1 MMNEYLT
8 YNEIDAATDAVRAR
22 LTTIPDIAL
31 ILGSG
36 LGELAESVENATIIP
51 TQEIPFWPVS
61 TVPGHKGRLVIGE
74 LEGKKVLVL
83 QGRTH
88 YYEGHQISKIGLPIR
103 VMQRLGVK
111 TLILTN
117 ASGGLNDDYYPG
129 DLMIIKDHLGLLPM
143 AGENPLRGPNLDEFG
158 PRFPDMSAIYNPEL
172 IELTENVAAQLGVEM
187 RKGVYVGLSGPSFET
202 PADCRFLK
210 MVGADAV
217 GMSTVPEAIVAK
229 HGGMAVLG
237 IATITNKIDPDGTNQ
252 ASHQEVLEVGDQ
264 LAPKLMKVIRGVL
277 QNLP

>member
-1 MMNEYLT
+1 MSEFLT
-8 YNEIDAATDAVRAR
+8 YHEIDAATDAVRDR
-22 LTTIPDIAL
+22 ITTTPEIAL

-36 LGELAESVENATIIP
+36 LGELADSIENPTIIP
-51 TQEIPFWPVS
+51 THEIPFWPVS

-74 LEGKKVLVL
+74 LEGKQVLVL

-88 YYEGHQISKIGLPIR
+88 YYEGHPVSKIGLPIR
-103 VMQRLGVK
+103 VMQRLGIK

-117 ASGGLNDDYYPG
+117 ASGGLNHDFFAG
-129 DLMIIKDHLGLLPM
+129 DIMLIKDHLALLPM

-158 PRFPDMSAIYNPEL
+158 PRFPPMSEVYSLEL
-172 IELTENVAAQLGVEM
+172 IGLAREVGTELGIQLHE
-187 RKGVYVGLSGPSFET
+187 GVYVCLSGPSFET

-229 HGGMAVLG
+229 HGGMKILG
-237 IATITNKIDPDGTNQ
+237 FATITNKIDPDGTNK
-252 ASHQEVLEVGDQ
+252 ASHEEVLEVGDQ
-264 LAPKLMKVIRGVL
+264 LAPNLMKIIRGVL
-277 QNLP
+277 RRL

>member
-1 MMNEYLT
+1 MNEYLT

-22 LTTIPDIAL
+22 ITTIPDIAL

-237 IATITNKIDPDGTNQ
+237 IATITNKIDPDGTNE
-252 ASHQEVLEVGDQ
+252 ATHQEVLEVGDQ

-277 QNLP
+277 QKLP

>member
-1 MMNEYLT
+1 MTEFIT
-8 YNEIDAATDAVRAR
+8 YQEIDAATDAVRER
-22 LTTIPDIAL
+22 LTSTPEIAL

-36 LGELAESVENATIIP
+36 LGELADSIENPTIIP
-51 TQEIPFWPVS
+51 THEIPFWPVS

-74 LEGKKVLVL
+74 LEGKQVLVL

-88 YYEGHQISKIGLPIR
+88 FYEGHPVSKIGLPIR
-103 VMQRLGVK
+103 VMQRLGIK

-117 ASGGLNDDYYPG
+117 ASGGLNDDYFAG
-129 DLMIIKDHLGLLPM
+129 DIMLIKDHLALLPM

-158 PRFPDMSAIYNPEL
+158 PRFPPMSEVYNHEL
-172 IELTENVAAQLGVEM
+172 IELAEEVGKELGVPLH
-187 RKGVYVGLSGPSFET
+187 KGVYVCLSGPSFET

-229 HGGMAVLG
+229 HGGMDILG
-237 IATITNKIDPDGTNQ
+237 FATITNKIDPDGTNK
-252 ASHQEVLEVGDQ
+252 ASHEEVLQVGDQ
-264 LAPKLMKVIRGVL
+264 LAPNLMKVIRGVL
-277 QNLP
+277 RRL

>member
-1 MMNEYLT
+1 M
-8 YNEIDAATDAVRAR
+8 RAR
-22 LTTIPDIAL
+22 LTTEPEIAL

-36 LGELAESVENATIIP
+36 LGELAESIENPVIIP
-51 TQEIPFWPVS
+51 THEIPFWPQS

-74 LEGKKVLVL
+74 LEGKQVLVL

-88 YYEGHQISKIGLPIR
+88 YYEGHSVSKIGLPIR
-103 VMQRLGVK
+103 VMQRLGIK

-117 ASGGLNDDYYPG
+117 ASGGLHDDFYPG
-129 DLMIIKDHLGLLPM
+129 DIMLIKDHLSLMPM

-172 IELTENVAAQLGVEM
+172 IELAEDVANGLGLKLH
-187 RKGVYVGLSGPSFET
+187 KGVYVFLSGPSFET

-210 MVGADAV
+210 MVGVDAV

-229 HGGMAVLG
+229 HGGMDILG
-237 IATITNKIDPDGTNQ
+237 FATITNKIDPDGTNK
-252 ASHQEVLEVGDQ
+252 ASHEEVLEVGDQ
-264 LAPKLMKVIRGVL
+264 LAPNLMKIIRGVL
-277 QNLP
+277 RRL

>member
-1 MMNEYLT
+1 MNEYLT

-22 LTTIPDIAL
+22 ITTVPDIAL

-36 LGELAESVENATIIP
+36 LGELAESVDNATIIP

-172 IELTENVAAQLGVEM
+172 IELTENVAGQLGVEM

-277 QNLP
+277 QKLP

>member
-1 MMNEYLT
+1 MSEFLT
-8 YNEIDAATDAVRAR
+8 YHEIDAATDAVRDR
-22 LTTIPDIAL
+22 ITTTPEIAL

-36 LGELAESVENATIIP
+36 LGELADSIENPTIIP
-51 TQEIPFWPVS
+51 THEIPFWPVS

-74 LEGKKVLVL
+74 LEGKQVLVL

-88 YYEGHQISKIGLPIR
+88 YYEGHPVSKIGLPIR
-103 VMQRLGVK
+103 VMQRLGIK

-117 ASGGLNDDYYPG
+117 ASGGLNHDFFAG
-129 DLMIIKDHLGLLPM
+129 DIMLIKDHLALLPM

-158 PRFPDMSAIYNPEL
+158 PRFPPMSEVYSLEL
-172 IELTENVAAQLGVEM
+172 IGLAREVGTELGIQLHE
-187 RKGVYVGLSGPSFET
+187 GVYVCLSGPSFET

-229 HGGMAVLG
+229 HGGMNILG
-237 IATITNKIDPDGTNQ
+237 FATITNKIDPDGTNK
-252 ASHQEVLEVGDQ
+252 ASHEEVLEVGDQ
-264 LAPKLMKVIRGVL
+264 LAPNLMKIIRGVL
-277 QNLP
+277 RRL

>member
-1 MMNEYLT
+1 MNEYLT

-22 LTTIPDIAL
+22 ITTIPDIAL

-237 IATITNKIDPDGTNQ
+237 IATITNKIEPDGTNE
-252 ASHQEVLEVGDQ
+252 ATHQEVLEVGDQ

-277 QNLP
+277 QKLP

>member
-1 MMNEYLT
+1 MTDFIT
-8 YNEIDAATDAVRAR
+8 YHEIDAATEAVRAR
-22 LTTIPDIAL
+22 LSTTPQIAL

-36 LGELAESVENATIIP
+36 LGELADSIENATIIP
-51 TQEIPFWPVS
+51 THEIPFWPVS
-61 TVPGHKGRLVIGE
+61 TVPGHKGRLLIGE
-74 LEGKKVLVL
+74 LEGKQVLVL

-88 YYEGHQISKIGLPIR
+88 YYEGHSISKIGLPIR
-103 VMQRLGVK
+103 VMQRLGIK

-129 DLMIIKDHLGLLPM
+129 DIMLIKDHLALLPM

-158 PRFPDMSAIYNPEL
+158 PRFPPMSEVYNHEL
-172 IELTENVAAQLGVEM
+172 IALAHEVGKELGVPLHE
-187 RKGVYVGLSGPSFET
+187 GVYVCLSGPSFET

-229 HGGMAVLG
+229 HGGMDILG
-237 IATITNKIDPDGTNQ
+237 FATITNKIDPDGTNK
-252 ASHQEVLEVGDQ
+252 ASHEEVLQVGDQ
-264 LAPKLMKVIRGVL
+264 LAPNLMKVIRGVL
-277 QNLP
+277 RRI

>member
-1 MMNEYLT
+1 MTEFLSYH
-8 YNEIDAATDAVRAR
+8 EIDAATDAVRAR
-22 LTTIPDIAL
+22 LTTKPQIAL

-36 LGELAESVENATIIP
+36 LGELAESIENPVIIP
-51 TQEIPFWPVS
+51 THEIPFWPQS

-74 LEGKKVLVL
+74 LEGKQVLVL

-88 YYEGHQISKIGLPIR
+88 YYEGHSVTKIGLPIR
-103 VMQRLGVK
+103 VMQRLGIK

-117 ASGGLNDDYYPG
+117 ASGGLHDDFYPG
-129 DLMIIKDHLGLLPM
+129 DIMLIKDHLALLPM

-172 IELTENVAAQLGVEM
+172 IELAEDVASGLGL
-187 RKGVYVGLSGPSFET
+187 KLHQGVYVCLSGPSFET

-210 MVGADAV
+210 MVGVDAV

-229 HGGMAVLG
+229 HGGMDILG
-237 IATITNKIDPDGTNQ
+237 FATITNKIDPDGTNK
-252 ASHQEVLEVGDQ
+252 ASHEEVLEVGDQ
-264 LAPKLMKVIRGVL
+264 LAPNLMKIIRGVL
-277 QNLP
+277 RRL

>member
-1 MMNEYLT
+1 MSEFLT
-8 YNEIDAATDAVRAR
+8 YHEIDAATDAVRAR
-22 LTTIPDIAL
+22 ITTTPEIAL

-36 LGELAESVENATIIP
+36 LGELADSIENPTIIP
-51 TQEIPFWPVS
+51 THEIPFWPVS

-74 LEGKKVLVL
+74 LEGKQVLVL

-88 YYEGHQISKIGLPIR
+88 YYEGHPVSKIGLPIR
-103 VMQRLGVK
+103 VMQRLGIK

-117 ASGGLNDDYYPG
+117 ASGGLNHDFFAG
-129 DLMIIKDHLGLLPM
+129 DIMLIKDHLALLPM

-158 PRFPDMSAIYNPEL
+158 PRFPPMSEVYSLEL
-172 IELTENVAAQLGVEM
+172 IGLAREVGTELGIQLHE
-187 RKGVYVGLSGPSFET
+187 GVYVCLSGPSFET

-229 HGGMAVLG
+229 HGGMKILG
-237 IATITNKIDPDGTNQ
+237 FATITNKIDPDGTNK
-252 ASHQEVLEVGDQ
+252 ASHEEVLEVGDQ
-264 LAPKLMKVIRGVL
+264 LAPNLMKIILGVL
-277 QNLP
+277 RRL

>member
-1 MMNEYLT
+1 MSEYLT
-8 YNEIDAATDAVRAR
+8 YHEIDAATDAVKAR
-22 LTTIPDIAL
+22 LKIIPDIAL

-36 LGELAESVENATIIP
+36 LGELAESVEDPIIIP
-51 TQEIPFWPVS
+51 TREIPFWPVS
-61 TVPGHKGRLVIGE
+61 TVPGHKGRLVIGT

-88 YYEGHQISKIGLPIR
+88 YYEGHHISKIGLPIR
-103 VMQRLGVK
+103 VMQRLGIK

-117 ASGGLNDDYYPG
+117 ASGGLHDDFYPG
-129 DLMIIKDHLGLLPM
+129 DLMIIKDHLALLPM

-172 IELTENVAAQLGVEM
+172 IALTEDVARELGISVH
-187 RKGVYVGLSGPSFET
+187 KGVYVCLSGPSFET

-210 MVGADAV
+210 MVGVDAV

-237 IATITNKIDPDGTNQ
+237 IATITNKIDPDGTNK

-264 LAPKLMKVIRGVL
+264 LAPKLMSVIRGVL
-277 QNLP
+277 RKLA

>member
-1 MMNEYLT
+1 MTEFLSYH
-8 YNEIDAATDAVRAR
+8 EIDAATDAVRAR
-22 LTTIPDIAL
+22 LTTEPEIAL

-36 LGELAESVENATIIP
+36 LGELAESIENPVIIP
-51 TQEIPFWPVS
+51 THEIPFWPQS

-74 LEGKKVLVL
+74 LEGKQVLVL

-88 YYEGHQISKIGLPIR
+88 YYEGHSVSKIGLPIR
-103 VMQRLGVK
+103 VMQRLGIK

-117 ASGGLNDDYYPG
+117 ASGGLHDDFYPG
-129 DLMIIKDHLGLLPM
+129 DIMLIKDHLSLMPM

-172 IELTENVAAQLGVEM
+172 IELAEDVASGLGLKLH
-187 RKGVYVGLSGPSFET
+187 KGVYVFLSGPSFET

-210 MVGADAV
+210 MVGVDAV

-229 HGGMAVLG
+229 HGGMDILG
-237 IATITNKIDPDGTNQ
+237 FATITNKIDPDGTNK
-252 ASHQEVLEVGDQ
+252 ASHEEVLEVGDQ
-264 LAPKLMKVIRGVL
+264 LAPNLMKIIRGVL
-277 QNLP
+277 RRL